1 MLYGIEVIDIKLYV
15 HIINSMALILL
26 ISVTLISFKYI
37 SQFLVFKLDWTRLED
52 GGGGG
57 HSCQVRE
64 RKMRESELQLPQF

>member
-52 GGGGG
+52 GGGG